1 MKTRL
6 LMIISLIAFAVFG
19 IGSIAIGQNEAP
31 KSGTVNFNNPKEGAV
46 MLNVKADAIRKDGVI
61 NVTVSGDLPNS
72 CYKAKIVDK
81 YPGGEIKYI
90 QDPGSAQVFIK
101 ETQKKTGPCAEALV
115 PWKAQVKIPDSAH
128 EEVSIFINGKT
139 VTKTQVQSEPL
150 KHELK
155 LNLKI
160 NGQFYDEAADVL
172 SISKKPVPPAATPQQ
187 LLISLLVQWPWRSIW
202 KGQSSTTQLYD
213 CFIKD
218 PQGKVIW
225 QWSRGMMFAQQVTDV
240 TIGGGDP
247 KEFQMT
253 WNYSSEAIQEEGT
266 YTIQAIFLATG
277 QKISKTFKIK
287 FLF

>member
-1 MKTRL
+1 
-6 LMIISLIAFAVFG
+6 
-19 IGSIAIGQNEAP
+19 
-31 KSGTVNFNNPKEGAV
+31 
-46 MLNVKADAIRKDGVI
+46 MLNVKADAIRKNGVI

-72 CYKAKIVDK
+72 CYEAKIVDK
-81 YPGGEIKYI
+81 YPGGDIKYI

-101 ETQKKTGPCAEALV
+101 ETQKKSGPCAEALV
-115 PWKAQVKIPDSAH
+115 PWKSQVKIPDSTH

-139 VTKTQVQSEPL
+139 VTKTQVQSDPL

-160 NGQFYDEAADVL
+160 KGPFYDETAEVL
-172 SISKKPVPPAATPQQ
+172 SISKKPVSPTAPPQQ
-187 LLISLLVQWPWRSIW
+187 LLISLLVEWPWRSIW
-202 KGQSSTTQLYD
+202 KGQCPTTQLYD

-225 QWSRGMMFAQQVTDV
+225 QWSKGMMFAQYVTDV
-240 TIGGGDP
+240 KIEGGAP

-253 WNYSSEAIQEEGT
+253 WNYSGEAIQEEGT
-266 YTIQAIFLATG
+266 YTIQAIFIATG